1 MFWPDTPKRGLFE
14 KNKFSQTSRTPRAT
28 RSLPPSIYYCDL
40 EPPGVGRVVYRTYA
54 GCNFYRYVF
63 QPVVTRTF
71 LTADLSGCLQAEKR
85 SSDHHQ
91 PPPTR
96 SPLISQSKLRPL
108 ISLISRGKKASCQSI
123 FWRPDAPFSL
133 CASFWLV
140 HNFFKAPNWNF
151 LTKTDSLL
159 RKWSFW
165 WTNLM
170 FDAKNRCFH

>member
-1 MFWPDTPKRGLFE
+1 MFWPDTPKRRSFE

-40 EPPGVGRVVYRTYA
+40 EPPGVERVVYRTYA
-54 GCNFYRYVF
+54 GCNFYRYVL

-85 SSDHHQ
+85 SPDHHQ

-140 HNFFKAPNWNF
+140 HFFLKPQ
-151 LTKTDSLL
+151 TGI
-159 RKWSFW
+159 FW
-165 WTNLM
+165 QKLILCWENEI
-170 FDAKNRCFH
+170 FDEQI